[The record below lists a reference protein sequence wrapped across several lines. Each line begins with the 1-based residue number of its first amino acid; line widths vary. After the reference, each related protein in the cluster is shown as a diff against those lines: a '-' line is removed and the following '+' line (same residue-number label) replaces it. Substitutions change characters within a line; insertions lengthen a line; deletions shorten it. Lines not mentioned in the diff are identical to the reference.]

1 MPSLQKRDV
10 PSDPY
15 AELTFR
21 SEKYAGAATEIHLGG
36 RGITR
41 LANFETFLSLDT
53 LWINNNKLTSLR
65 GLENNFRLQHL
76 FAHQNNIRRIQGTLQ
91 PFKFLSELSL
101 DGNLLDSTEDVLD
114 ELSNLKYLRNLN
126 LFGNSIAQEDGYRLR
141 LLAELPWIDVLD
153 RIKVGSIIYALLH
166 KNTR

>member
-36 RGITR
+36 KGITR

-65 GLENNFRLQHL
+65 GLENNFRLQHI
-76 FAHQNNIRRIQGTLQ
+76 FAHNNIIRRIQGTLEV
-91 PFKFLSELSL
+91 FSYI
-101 DGNLLDSTEDVLD
+101 N
-114 ELSNLKYLRNLN
+114 
-126 LFGNSIAQEDGYRLR
+126 
-141 LLAELPWIDVLD
+141 
-153 RIKVGSIIYALLH
+153 YAD
-166 KNTR
+166 